1 MKKYLILAVVTLL
14 AVLLSACS
22 GNVKSNDTSAE
33 NTTTQV
39 STSVNETVQTTNAE
53 LPKIYNPTNV
63 EIRDN
68 EDENKV
74 IIESSQIE
82 YVCLLDDINGM
93 VLNMKLTADGTDK
106 FADYT
111 KNNIGSAVRFVI
123 NGKTVSNPYINVEI
137 TDGNI
142 NFTGDYTNE
151 EYAAIFSEIK
161 SKKNNFQSSDLCRGI
176 FFALLTY
183 DCACLHSIYCT
194 NSFGRNLK
202 YAC

>member
-1 MKKYLILAVVTLL
+1 MSSIYCNYSIDSISFNSSSEIIATPK
-14 AVLLSACS
+14 
-22 GNVKSNDTSAE
+22 
-33 NTTTQV
+33 V
-39 STSVNETVQTTNAE
+39 STSVNETAQTSNAE

-161 SKKNNFQSSDLCRGI
+161 SK
-176 FFALLTY
+176 
-183 DCACLHSIYCT
+183 
-194 NSFGRNLK
+194 
-202 YAC
+202 

>member
-1 MKKYLILAVVTLL
+1 MAKGVLKLKKYLILAVVTLL
-14 AVLLSACS
+14 AVALSACS
-22 GNVKSNDTSAE
+22 GNIKSNDTSAE

-39 STSVNETVQTTNAE
+39 STSVNETAQTSNAE

-111 KNNIGSAVRFVI
+111 KNNIRSAVRFII

-161 SKKNNFQSSDLCRGI
+161 SK
-176 FFALLTY
+176 
-183 DCACLHSIYCT
+183 
-194 NSFGRNLK
+194 
-202 YAC
+202 

>member
-14 AVLLSACS
+14 AVALSACS

-93 VLNMKLTADGTDK
+93 VLSMKLTADGTDK

-161 SKKNNFQSSDLCRGI
+161 RQIKQILLILRFIVGGVFLFPFVHMTVLVCIVFIVQTLLGGI
-176 FFALLTY
+176 
-183 DCACLHSIYCT
+183 
-194 NSFGRNLK
+194 
-202 YAC
+202 

>member
-1 MKKYLILAVVTLL
+1 MAKGVLKMKKYLILAVVTLL

-33 NTTTQV
+33 NTTVQV
-39 STSVNETVQTTNAE
+39 STSVNETVQTSNAE
-53 LPKIYNPTNV
+53 LSKIYNPTNV
-63 EIRDN
+63 EIREN
-68 EDENKV
+68 EDESKV

-151 EYAAIFSEIK
+151 EYKAIFSEIK
-161 SKKNNFQSSDLCRGI
+161 NK
-176 FFALLTY
+176 
-183 DCACLHSIYCT
+183 
-194 NSFGRNLK
+194 
-202 YAC
+202 

>member
-39 STSVNETVQTTNAE
+39 STSVNETE

-161 SKKNNFQSSDLCRGI
+161 SK
-176 FFALLTY
+176 
-183 DCACLHSIYCT
+183 
-194 NSFGRNLK
+194 
-202 YAC
+202 

>member
-1 MKKYLILAVVTLL
+1 MAKGVLKMKKYLILAVVTLL

-33 NTTTQV
+33 NTT
-39 STSVNETVQTTNAE
+39 VNETAQTSNAE

-93 VLNMKLTADGTDK
+93 VLNMKLTAEGTDK

-137 TDGNI
+137 TDGNM

-161 SKKNNFQSSDLCRGI
+161 SK
-176 FFALLTY
+176 
-183 DCACLHSIYCT
+183 
-194 NSFGRNLK
+194 
-202 YAC
+202 

>member
-1 MKKYLILAVVTLL
+1 
-14 AVLLSACS
+14 
-22 GNVKSNDTSAE
+22 
-33 NTTTQV
+33 
-39 STSVNETVQTTNAE
+39 
-53 LPKIYNPTNV
+53 
-63 EIRDN
+63 
-68 EDENKV
+68 
-74 IIESSQIE
+74 
-82 YVCLLDDINGM
+82 M

-161 SKKNNFQSSDLCRGI
+161 SK
-176 FFALLTY
+176 
-183 DCACLHSIYCT
+183 
-194 NSFGRNLK
+194 
-202 YAC
+202 

>member
-1 MKKYLILAVVTLL
+1 MAKGVLKLKKYLILAVVTLL
-14 AVLLSACS
+14 AFALSACS
-22 GNVKSNDTSAE
+22 GNVKSNDTSAK

-39 STSVNETVQTTNAE
+39 STSVYETVQTTNAE

-161 SKKNNFQSSDLCRGI
+161 SK
-176 FFALLTY
+176 
-183 DCACLHSIYCT
+183 
-194 NSFGRNLK
+194 
-202 YAC
+202 